1 MSVEKTFSGEIEF
14 DPHTLPS
21 IDFGEFQYLPYSDDI
36 HDLAKEFSNSLE
48 LMPYQKVGEHVKLL
62 ISVYLQLKQ
71 KPGTIIAVLIR
82 EKYPKDLTELA
93 NLVHLAHNIFNNMT
107 QLNENFDKISIDSA
121 NSSLDHLHNKI
132 LAKLA

>member
-1 MSVEKTFSGEIEF
+1 
-14 DPHTLPS
+14 
-21 IDFGEFQYLPYSDDI
+21 
-36 HDLAKEFSNSLE
+36 
-48 LMPYQKVGEHVKLL
+48 MPYQKVGEHVKLL

-82 EKYPKDLTELA
+82 EKYPKDLIELA

-121 NSSLDHLHNKI
+121 KSSLDQLQNKI
-132 LAKLA
+132 LTKLT